1 MIDPNDDFR
10 FKFDPYVA
18 RVRDA
23 ERKLNEALADVPP
36 MVEVSVT
43 SVPIATIDAP
53 FRERVHIELKHV
65 L

>member
-1 MIDPNDDFR
+1 MAYPN
-10 FKFDPYVA
+10 KFDTYVT

-36 MVEVSVT
+36 MVEVAVINI
-43 SVPIATIDAP
+43 PIPTIDAP